1 MSTQSKIP
9 ALLIKTAEKLIQQSV
24 PTIAQIAAETGIQN
38 IGQPNIELPSACL
51 FNDELQEIL
60 KFRNSIVNQINS
72 ASKITETLSRSLN
85 PLTTSV
91 NTANT
96 SLDIAKTTVNV
107 LGTAMLALPPSIPVP
122 PQLITG
128 FVNTSILVNGT
139 IPPIITQASN
149 KLNSI
154 KGALDYVNSILSK
167 LVNILKSIDQYLT
180 GCGISVTDSPTINDY
195 ATKVNQQ
202 YSELQ
207 DIPSNKE
214 IYQEFTLEIIEE
226 PYSPTVNRRKA
237 VAKNTQGII
246 LLQTPLSFTTDNQT
260 LLNQIKLLIDSNNL
274 KAD

>member
-1 MSTQSKIP
+1 MSAQSKIP

-24 PTIAQIAAETGIQN
+24 PTIAQIAAKTGIQN
-38 IGQPNIELPSACL
+38 IGQPNVELPSACL

-72 ASKITETLSRSLN
+72 ASKIIETLSKSLD

-91 NTANT
+91 NTAKT
-96 SLDIAKTTVNV
+96 SLGIAKTTVTAIS
-107 LGTAMLALPPSIPVP
+107 TAMLVTPPSIPIP
-122 PQLITG
+122 GQLITG
-128 FVNTSILVNGT
+128 LSIAKDLLNGT

-180 GCGISVTDSPTINDY
+180 GCGVSITDSPIINDY
-195 ATKVNQQ
+195 AIKINQQ
-202 YSELQ
+202 YSELEN
-207 DIPSNKE
+207 IPSNKE
-214 IYQEFTLEIIEE
+214 VYQEFTLEIIEE

-237 VAKNTQGII
+237 VAKNKDNII
-246 LLQTPLSFTTDNQT
+246 LLSTPLSFTTNDQT

>member
-24 PTIAQIAAETGIQN
+24 PTIAQIAAKTGIQN

-202 YSELQ
+202 YSELE

-246 LLQTPLSFTTDNQT
+246 LLSTPLSFTTDDQT

-274 KAD
+274 KAN

>member
-1 MSTQSKIP
+1 MSAQSKIP

-24 PTIAQIAAETGIQN
+24 PTIAQIAAKTGIQN
-38 IGQPNIELPSACL
+38 IGQPNVELPSACL

-72 ASKITETLSRSLN
+72 ASKIIETLSKSLD

-91 NTANT
+91 NTAKT
-96 SLDIAKTTVNV
+96 SLDVAKTTVTAIS
-107 LGTAMLALPPSIPVP
+107 TAMLVTPPAIPIP
-122 PQLITG
+122 GQLITG
-128 FVNTSILVNGT
+128 LSIAKDLLNGT
-139 IPPIITQASN
+139 IPPIITQATN

-180 GCGISVTDSPTINDY
+180 GCGVSVTDSPSINDY

-202 YSELQ
+202 YSELE

-214 IYQEFTLEIIEE
+214 VYQEFTLEIIEE